1 MKKCILKRCSN
12 VSDVF
17 AEADKLLNTVEWTES
32 DFFTAE
38 NNKKLHKNMLDNNIK
53 ALIDD
58 DVLRQQLEYKRVDV
72 GNILSE
78 WIILKKIMA
87 TWTSASSKSFPP
99 LSWSQIAT
107 NIKPDRFANLFSLI
121 DFLLCHS
128 LSSADAEKGFS
139 AMKNVKSIQRTRV
152 SNKLLTMQL
161 RIKIDG
167 PQMEVYDPTKA
178 IKHWL
183 LKPSRKNKTGINQK
197 RRVGYM
203 DNKTPVVPV
212 KKSKKI
218 KIFASSDDDSDRG
231 VTVDGDI

>member
-1 MKKCILKRCSN
+1 MIKYEDRVFIATSMKKCILKRCSN

-17 AEADKLLNTVEWTES
+17 AEADELLNTVEWTES

-99 LSWSQIAT
+99 LLGH
-107 NIKPDRFANLFSLI
+107 K
-121 DFLLCHS
+121 
-128 LSSADAEKGFS
+128 
-139 AMKNVKSIQRTRV
+139 
-152 SNKLLTMQL
+152 
-161 RIKIDG
+161 
-167 PQMEVYDPTKA
+167 
-178 IKHWL
+178 
-183 LKPSRKNKTGINQK
+183 
-197 RRVGYM
+197 
-203 DNKTPVVPV
+203 
-212 KKSKKI
+212 
-218 KIFASSDDDSDRG
+218 
-231 VTVDGDI
+231 